1 MFYNFLRIF
10 TNFYEFFNKSLQ
22 SCQIYFVKK
31 LRKIPEINS
40 KIGKNYLK
48 LKSANKQIFK
58 GFLLIFYKKKLAA
71 ALPDFFKNRQNEK
84 IGFRSNW

>member
-1 MFYNFLRIF
+1 MFYDFLRIF
-10 TNFYEFFNKSLQ
+10 TEFFNKSLQ

-58 GFLLIFYKKKLAA
+58 GFLLIFFYKKKTSCSVAR
-71 ALPDFFKNRQNEK
+71 FC
-84 IGFRSNW
+84 